1 MSGQEGAGSHHKSI
15 IESQRQAIFDF
26 IYMMLLWFVDDSLK
40 SAIEVGYNDIN
51 SAPCIYNHPRNSSR
65 NANHKESFH
74 QSHT

>member
-1 MSGQEGAGSHHKSI
+1 
-15 IESQRQAIFDF
+15 
-26 IYMMLLWFVDDSLK
+26 MLLWFVDDSLK